1 MKCSRIL
8 KPDYK
13 GIGQQKIRI
22 TTWKKEK
29 KMGNN

>member
-13 GIGQQKIRI
+13 GIGQQKIRNNME
-22 TTWKKEK
+22 KRKENGK
-29 KMGNN
+29 